1 MRSGSQV
8 ALTGFLVLN
17 NPVNSELLTINP
29 SALLQE
35 GTAINSVSSRG
46 SLALPP

>member
-1 MRSGSQV
+1 M
-8 ALTGFLVLN
+8 TGFLVLN

-35 GTAINSVSSRG
+35 GTADQFRILERQLGASSLVSVKK
-46 SLALPP
+46 